1 MSSNEHDYDNEHIA
15 TACEDCLDF
24 RLNWTATA
32 TELSTWKG
40 VVSLLN
46 QAAAEHFIADRNTE
60 AGELKRLVKKF
71 KDEQVTPLS
80 KKLDGFIKESHGAK
94 RSK

>member
-1 MSSNEHDYDNEHIA
+1 MSDEHNYNYQHIA
-15 TACEDCLDF
+15 TTCEACLDF

-46 QAAAEHFIADRNTE
+46 QIAAEHFIEDHYAE
-60 AGELKRLVKKF
+60 ANELKRLVKQF
-71 KDEQVTPLS
+71 KENQITPLS
-80 KKLDGFIKESHGAK
+80 KKLDEFIKEGRK
-94 RSK
+94 